1 MPPLGLISSFSL
13 LDKAGYSCYVR
24 AAYCDTGTEYHDDSS
39 PGTRTFILTDRIEG
53 SINLG
58 DNVVRS
64 LKDVG
69 IPDGAE
75 VQLVIELIAASHPK
89 IISQESYT
97 FSESSFRTA
106 SYICHGT
113 VFNPSLEKAPRK
125 LPPPPVAVMTQSHM
139 QDEKTALLADKV
151 ESNSAVTVQK
161 HTWLPTWACC
171 NCD

>member
-1 MPPLGLISSFSL
+1 MLGHVSRPIQAVPTRRMPPLGLISSFSL

-75 VQLVIELIAASHPK
+75 VSRGQCQTHSSILISNDRRFSSSSNSLLPAIPRSSRKNHTHFQSRHSVLRP
-89 IISQESYT
+89 T
-97 FSESSFRTA
+97 FVTAQSSIRLSRKLLASFR
-106 SYICHGT
+106 HRQ
-113 VFNPSLEKAPRK
+113 L
-125 LPPPPVAVMTQSHM
+125 Q
-139 QDEKTALLADKV
+139 
-151 ESNSAVTVQK
+151 
-161 HTWLPTWACC
+161 
-171 NCD
+171 